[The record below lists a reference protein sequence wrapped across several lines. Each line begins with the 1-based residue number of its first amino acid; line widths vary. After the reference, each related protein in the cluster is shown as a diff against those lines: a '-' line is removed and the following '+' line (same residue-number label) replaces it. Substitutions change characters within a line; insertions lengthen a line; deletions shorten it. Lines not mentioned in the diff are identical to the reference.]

1 MIEIGLSKVPDVR
14 RWTYE
19 AYLCYERH
27 GVCAGCI
34 NKSIMETPCQMKLT
48 VIALVR
54 EFGVPKRD
62 KNGNFIYE
70 GGNDDETV

>member
-1 MIEIGLSKVPDVR
+1 MIEIGLSEVPDVR

-19 AYLCYERH
+19 AYLCYKRN
-27 GVCAGCI
+27 CICTGCI

-54 EFGVPKRD
+54 EFGMPKQD

-70 GGNDDETV
+70 GDNEDE